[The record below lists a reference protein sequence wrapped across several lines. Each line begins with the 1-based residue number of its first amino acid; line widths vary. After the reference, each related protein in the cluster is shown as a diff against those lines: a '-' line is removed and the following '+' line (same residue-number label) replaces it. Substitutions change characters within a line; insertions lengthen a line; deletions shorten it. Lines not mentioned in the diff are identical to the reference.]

1 MKGKILAPYL
11 RLAHAAC
18 LMMILGVVCVVPVQ
32 AASFGGRAYSA
43 FVNVPGS
50 GAGAV
55 YITDTGALASSGGWE
70 GAGALSVSVPIVLSA
85 NVPVA
90 CTSGDRYQDLGDK
103 SNSSSSLADIAVL
116 SGSPAALSA
125 SFVRTE
131 TEATP
136 TAGRGSVEINGLTF
150 GGTPIVVTGQANQRV
165 DILGVATL
173 IINEQTTTS
182 NGTSRTVTVNALHL
196 ILAGG
201 GEVIVSSATSSITY

>member
-1 MKGKILAPYL
+1 MKRKILAPYL
-11 RLAHAAC
+11 RLAHAVC
-18 LMMILGVVCVVPVQ
+18 LVIGLGVVGVLPVQ

-43 FVNVPGS
+43 FVNVPNS
-50 GAGAV
+50 GTGPV
-55 YITDTGALASSGGWE
+55 YMTDTGALASIGGWE
-70 GAGALSVSVPIVLSA
+70 GAGAPSLSVPNVLSA

-90 CTSGDRYQDLGDK
+90 ATSGDRYQGLGDK
-103 SNSSSSLADIAVL
+103 SNSSSSLADVAVL
-116 SGSPAALSA
+116 PGGPAAVNA

-136 TAGRGSVEINGLTF
+136 TGGRGSVEINGLTF
-150 GGTPIVVTGQANQRV
+150 GGTPIVVTGQPNQRV
-165 DILGVATL
+165 EIPGVATL
-173 IINEQTTTS
+173 TINEQTITS